1 MKTSESIS
9 NLASALVKAHTKIKH
24 AIKDNKNPHFK
35 NDYATLESVIDASKE
50 ALLEQGIVV
59 LQAPSGGTL
68 TTRLQHSSGEFIET
82 ELNLLLTKQDM
93 QGLGSAITYAR
104 RYSLAAL
111 LNMAQADDDGNEA
124 SKPASQKSKK
134 PGQALAEKVSGVS
147 TDKIP
152 PKSNN
157 DF

>member
-1 MKTSESIS
+1 MKTSESLS
-9 NLASALVKAHTKIKH
+9 NLASALLKAHQKIKH
-24 AIKDNKNPHFK
+24 AQKNAKNPHFR

-59 LQAPSGGTL
+59 LQAPNGASL
-68 TTRLQHSSGEFIET
+68 TTRLQHSSGEYIET

-124 SKPASQKSKK
+124 SKAATKKLQK
-134 PGQALAEKVSGVS
+134 LERTEKIGDVSVTTKTTVVKDS
-147 TDKIP
+147 H
-152 PKSNN
+152 